1 MSLFLK
7 SGKNFK
13 VSSAEALNIHET
25 LPVGTYTVGFD
36 ACSGEYYLETIDSF
50 EIKGKLYGDTNRNAE
65 RILRTFSDR
74 EVSTGVLLTGEKG
87 SGKTMLAKRISN
99 LAAAEGIPTIV
110 VNQDWC
116 GEAFNSFVQMIGQP
130 AVIIFDEFEKVYSE
144 RGKQEALLTLLDG
157 VYSSKKLFLLTCNNK
172 WKLNTNMRNRP
183 GRIYYMLD
191 YHGLDQDFIREYCE
205 DILNAKEQISMVCAV
220 TQVFSAFNFDM
231 LKALVEEMNR
241 YGETPAEVLKFLNA
255 RPDFNEQG
263 NYKVK
268 LIVKDEVVK
277 LHARCK
283 KWSGNPL
290 KDAIALHYDDGE
302 KRKVTVTLTP
312 GEFQHVDKRT
322 GDFVFANKKKTVRLE
337 LRPPKKNPG
346 LIDFATVQQCLSTT
360 TPPTSTES
368 DSEGCEFVVDD
379 GGSDSDSD
387 FL

>member
-7 SGKNFK
+7 SGKRFK
-13 VSSAEALNIHET
+13 VSTAEALNIHDT

-36 ACSGEYYLETIDSF
+36 CSGEYYLETIDSF

-87 SGKTMLAKRISN
+87 SGKTMLAKRISI
-99 LAAAEGIPTIV
+99 LAAAAEGIPTIV

-116 GEAFNSFVQMIGQP
+116 GEAFNSFVQMIEQP
-130 AVIIFDEFEKVYSE
+130 AVIIFDEFEKVYSGS
-144 RGKQEALLTLLDG
+144 GKQEALLTLLDG
-157 VYSSKKLFLLTCNNK
+157 VYATKKLFLLTCNDK
-172 WKLNTNMRNRP
+172 WRLNTNMRNRP

-205 DILNAKEQISMVCAV
+205 DNLNAKEQIPMFCAI

-241 YGETPAEVLKFLNA
+241 YGETPAEALKFLNV
-255 RPDFNEQG
+255 RPDFNEQTTH
-263 NYKVK
+263 KVK
-268 LIVKDEVVK
+268 LIIKDEVVE
-277 LHARCK
+277 LSRGCN

-290 KDAIALHYDDGE
+290 KDAITLRYDNG
-302 KRKVTVTLTP
+302 KKKAILTP

-322 GDFVFANKKKTVRLE
+322 GAFVFANKKKSIRLE
-337 LRPPKKNPG
+337 LRPLKNPG
-346 LIDFATVQQCLSTT
+346 LVNFATVQQSLSTT
-360 TPPTSTES
+360 CTPPTNTES
-368 DSEGCEFVVDD
+368 DSEGDEFLVDD
-379 GGSDSDSD
+379 GDY
-387 FL
+387 